1 MDSIHFFSLQEQDE
15 IVALIQDVELKSSCE
30 IRVHIDD
37 ELKGEASKRAQSV
50 FKNLKM
56 HKTAE
61 RNGVL
66 LYVSLQPKS
75 FYILGDKGIHQMVDE
90 SFWENITQEVIE
102 KFKEKQFAEGV
113 KNAIE
118 RCGEQLKHFFPYQ
131 EDDVNEL
138 SDEVSFNEE

>member
-90 SFWENITQEVIE
+90 SFWEKITQEVIE

-138 SDEVSFNEE
+138 PDEVSFNEE